1 MKKQD
6 IRNAYTAKVKEL
18 LNQGYTIYPDSMGGS
33 QGEIAHIDLTDGK
46 DIYRVLLNRDHR
58 WERDE
63 DGYIGDTI
71 TLTVGKAAPDTRIFG
86 NWDDLVWNNRLEPC
100 FQIEWAVLGKGR
112 DPWYTGLEEGRRCQR
127 IQFERYRRRN
137 AGAHEKRR
145 SQISGAEVAEE
156 TAQDEDL
163 QAGRHRDNDPG
174 LERRRKETLR
184 NRRQRQAVHHPLSRT
199 VPPGRRFRLRAFKSG
214 KPSPGAT
221 GS

>member
-112 DPWYTGLEEGRRCQR
+112 DPWYTDLEEGRRCQR

-137 AGAHEKRR
+137 AGAHENASDALKSAALKWLKKQPKMKTCKLEDIETMIRVWSDTGKRHYE
-145 SQISGAEVAEE
+145 IVA
-156 TAQDEDL
+156 
-163 QAGRHRDNDPG
+163 
-174 LERRRKETLR
+174 K
-184 NRRQRQAVHHPLSRT
+184 
-199 VPPGRRFRLRAFKSG
+199 G
-214 KPSPGAT
+214 KRYT
-221 GS
+221 IR